1 MQMSKGY
8 TSMVAFL
15 SGMWGCIPAKWRS
28 VSLRRFG
35 AALLCS
41 FFLACS
47 DGCEA
52 SEKRPLSPVESAAQ
66 IGERLA
72 QCWEAPVTVPP
83 QVIEVTVRLSFSRTG
98 TVIGQPRVVYV
109 HARGEGEFKEKI
121 TSSVL
126 AAIKACTPLPFT
138 PALGAAIAGRIFAI
152 RLNSLPLTGRQRL
165 IDLRGLVPDPRRR
178 AAPIALPTMLVLTTR
193 VEKRPF
199 CELVHKDILRDDSPF
214 YTRPCPLRLFAG

>member
-1 MQMSKGY
+1 
-8 TSMVAFL
+8 MVAFL
-15 SGMWGCIPAKWRS
+15 SGMWGRIATKGRS
-28 VSLRRFG
+28 VSFRGVG
-35 AALLCS
+35 AALLC
-41 FFLACS
+41 FYFLACS
-47 DGCEA
+47 DSCDA
-52 SEKRPLSPVESAAQ
+52 SEKRPLSPINLPGQ

-98 TVIGQPRVVYV
+98 SVIGQPRVVYI

-121 TSSVL
+121 TKSVL

-165 IDLRGLVPDPRRR
+165 IDLRDLVPDLGRRT
-178 AAPIALPTMLVLTTR
+178 APIAPPTMLV
-193 VEKRPF
+193 
-199 CELVHKDILRDDSPF
+199 
-214 YTRPCPLRLFAG
+214 